1 MTSSQSS
8 SNRSFWEEPKASS
21 NKSPWKC
28 CPGNSESDSSPVAST
43 LLLLG
48 DAAEGKRWHVLR
60 RVTGSGPAVR
70 RDGDVPA
77 FPFLCDHS
85 SNCNSIHAK
94 LIASISC
101 TSSTHNTNVRAM
113 LTLVATPLFMTGNV
127 TP

>member
-28 CPGNSESDSSPVAST
+28 CPGNSESDSSSVAPT

-48 DAAEGKRWHVLR
+48 DATEGTTVT
-60 RVTGSGPAVR
+60 RVEESQATGLEGPAVR

-77 FPFLCDHS
+77 FPLLCDHS

-101 TSSTHNTNVRAM
+101 TSSRHKTSLQTDANVGGRH
-113 LTLVATPLFMTGNV
+113 TI
-127 TP
+127 